1 MDGIFLIDKP
11 EDISSF
17 DVIRILK
24 KKFHIDKIGHAGTL
38 DPFASGLL
46 VILVGKATKLSDL
59 LIQEDKH
66 YETIFSFGTH
76 TNTYDKTGLIMDKN
90 DVIPSLENIT
100 DALHQMKSYEQEPP
114 MFSALKVSGKKLYEL
129 ARQDITIERD
139 KRHVDIYSYQI
150 TSYIYPHMS
159 LQLHVSKGTYI
170 RSIAVDL
177 AQRLNTFAHIKTLRR
192 LKSGIYTIESAHT
205 LDSVTIDHLI
215 PIENLLQSYPRIVVS
230 DYIVSKIKDG
240 LTLDQRQYD
249 QPNMFVVCNQKGD
262 MVALYKPFENGQ
274 YKPMIVFA

>member
-24 KKFHIDKIGHAGTL
+24 KKFQIDKIGHAGTL

-46 VILVGKATKLSDL
+46 VILVGKATKLSDV
-59 LIQEDKH
+59 LIQEDKL

-76 TNTYDKTGLIMDKN
+76 TNTYDKTGLIIDKN
-90 DVIPSLENIT
+90 DVIPSLENIK
-100 DALHQMKSYEQEPP
+100 DALYHMKSYEQEPP
-114 MFSALKVSGKKLYEL
+114 MFSAIKVSGKKLYEL
-129 ARQDITIERD
+129 ARQDISIERE
-139 KRHVDIYSYQI
+139 KRHVDIYAFDIASYE
-150 TSYIYPHMS
+150 YPFISMK
-159 LQLHVSKGTYI
+159 LHVSKGTYI

-177 AQRLNTFAHIKTLRR
+177 AQRLHTFAHVKQLKRLR
-192 LKSGIYTIESAHT
+192 SGMYSIESAQT
-205 LDSVTIDHLI
+205 LERVTLDHLI
-215 PIENLLQSYPRIVVS
+215 PLEHLLQSYPRIVVS

-262 MVALYKPFENGQ
+262 MVALYKPFDNGQ